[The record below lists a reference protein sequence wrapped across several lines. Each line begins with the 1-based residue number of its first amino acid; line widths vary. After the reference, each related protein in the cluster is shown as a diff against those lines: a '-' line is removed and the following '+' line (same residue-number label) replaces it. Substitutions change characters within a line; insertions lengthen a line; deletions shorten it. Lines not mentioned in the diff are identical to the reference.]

1 MVEVDELRALIIGF
15 FSFWKGGRLMFGRS
29 DSNYWGRRN
38 NFGSGQWLSFWIR
51 SERRCVVCVMYFF
64 LLLLI
69 FPPSLVLILGEWE
82 VGVGSVSP
90 LCFKI
95 VGVFMKRKGQGSG
108 VLTIWKINWRQDF
121 GGWFNLGYIC
131 WIIHYSQSTWAGILQ
146 NYLVFWIE
154 KLS

>member
-1 MVEVDELRALIIGF
+1 
-15 FSFWKGGRLMFGRS
+15 MFGRS

-38 NFGSGQWLSFWIR
+38 NFGSWT
-51 SERRCVVCVMYFF
+51 VVIFLDKKWEAVCGVCNVFF

-90 LCFKI
+90 PCFKI

-121 GGWFNLGYIC
+121 EGWFNLGYIC